1 MAETPVSTRSAAAIT
16 AVARETLRRIASE
29 RVSPTPEIY
38 AKIYAQ
44 IAATHPD
51 HPRSPPSG
59 ANGQD
64 GKTGAS
70 IIGRLLTQ
78 LDVHH
83 AGITITRK
91 REGLKRALVPRLE
104 PLDAL
109 YARLNRLMDSWNGP
123 NADVGGN
130 AGAFLGTDIMGS
142 ATEVESSSAERH
154 NASESFSLSQLFDST
169 HAESPAPH
177 ARTQPV
183 VAAMPSRPLG
193 PPSDVTERMVSFRLA
208 GLLAML
214 LKNIGD
220 LTPESALVGSQIEQI
235 GRVLTAPLTEKKLDE
250 AERCVRALVVRQGAI
265 KHSIDETKRA
275 IRELAETLL
284 ERLSS
289 LVSSTDNY
297 ATKVV
302 DLAERIAE
310 TDDLGKLS
318 DLTQILVAD
327 ARLMSANIAAERA
340 LLAETQAKTRA
351 LSERTTLL
359 EHELRE
365 ASTLIRTD
373 PLTRAMNR
381 RGFNDAFK
389 SELARSQGAPLSI
402 VLIDVDNFKR
412 INEEHGHSVGDE
424 VLCQLVEVL
433 QRSAQPA
440 NIVSRYGGEEFALMF
455 PGMPPEAAER
465 EVIKMQRA
473 LMDHQTTATPR
484 VPAVT
489 FSGGVARVEPNESLA
504 DVITRA
510 DRALRKAKLAGKNRV
525 VVASGHEARAT
536 AN

>member
-1 MAETPVSTRSAAAIT
+1 
-16 AVARETLRRIASE
+16 
-29 RVSPTPEIY
+29 
-38 AKIYAQ
+38 
-44 IAATHPD
+44 
-51 HPRSPPSG
+51 
-59 ANGQD
+59 
-64 GKTGAS
+64 
-70 IIGRLLTQ
+70 
-78 LDVHH
+78 
-83 AGITITRK
+83 
-91 REGLKRALVPRLE
+91 
-104 PLDAL
+104 
-109 YARLNRLMDSWNGP
+109 
-123 NADVGGN
+123 
-130 AGAFLGTDIMGS
+130 
-142 ATEVESSSAERH
+142 
-154 NASESFSLSQLFDST
+154 
-169 HAESPAPH
+169 
-177 ARTQPV
+177 
-183 VAAMPSRPLG
+183 
-193 PPSDVTERMVSFRLA
+193 MVSFRLA

-473 LMDHQTTATPR
+473 LMDHQTTATTR